1 MCYYKGDIATREEIV
16 EFYPISVYSF
26 SRKSIWHIFDVN
38 TDSSYSATLKKHM
51 FLGFTMVTIL
61 YVKFFVLYVFPIVIA
76 SHDSKFDDKIGECK

>member
-1 MCYYKGDIATREEIV
+1 M
-16 EFYPISVYSF
+16 
-26 SRKSIWHIFDVN
+26 SIWHIFDVN

-76 SHDSKFDDKIGECK
+76 SHDSKFDDKIGECKQWTYCKLGFIHELTYLVQ